1 MRIAGVDWEA
11 MRGKYTPLLPR
22 ANDRRELNDILMQL
36 TAEICALHHFVRGGE
51 MTRPPEAST
60 KPHIPAHLGAILDR
74 CESEQGGGFQVK
86 RIYNG
91 DPERP
96 SSLGPL
102 SKPEVAVKEGDVLT
116 HINGVTLIGG
126 GAAPG
131 PLLMGCAGHPV
142 RVGVRDGGSGAERDV
157 ILSPMTTPALAN
169 LKYLDWE
176 LECQRKVEEL
186 GKGEIGYVH
195 LRAMGGENY
204 TEFAQGYFPVWD
216 RAGLIIDVRHNRGGN
231 IDSWVLEKLLRRVW
245 FCKSALALASQ
256 RSSD

>member
-102 SKPEVAVKEGDVLT
+102 SKQP
-116 HINGVTLIGG
+116 
-126 GAAPG
+126 GASMPLELCLNNTRLHRCLLPSPVVHRG
-131 PLLMGCAGHPV
+131 PH
-142 RVGVRDGGSGAERDV
+142 
-157 ILSPMTTPALAN
+157 LSQLPP
-169 LKYLDWE
+169 
-176 LECQRKVEEL
+176 
-186 GKGEIGYVH
+186 
-195 LRAMGGENY
+195 
-204 TEFAQGYFPVWD
+204 
-216 RAGLIIDVRHNRGGN
+216 
-231 IDSWVLEKLLRRVW
+231 
-245 FCKSALALASQ
+245 
-256 RSSD
+256 